1 MPPLEAE
8 KVAGGNDAASRSLAD
23 AIRQRV
29 CDGEGSPSDLRI
41 SREPSLDITP
51 SASREGGKPRRMHPS

>member
-1 MPPLEAE
+1 MSVSSMPPLEAE
-8 KVAGGNDAASRSLAD
+8 KVAGGTDAASRSLAD

-41 SREPSLDITP
+41 AGS
-51 SASREGGKPRRMHPS
+51 HPWI